1 VHGPKIGRGRATSNI
16 SRAGVESDQAR
27 ISDAIA
33 CVSYITRST
42 VGGWCIL
49 INKLQRG
56 VPKPPGELAVRVP
69 SAGNSLAYFF
79 YLTITE
85 LHWSARFAVDARAA
99 DVICPGVALLSS
111 CACLA
116 SSG

>member
-1 VHGPKIGRGRATSNI
+1 
-16 SRAGVESDQAR
+16 
-27 ISDAIA
+27 
-33 CVSYITRST
+33 
-42 VGGWCIL
+42 
-49 INKLQRG
+49 
-56 VPKPPGELAVRVP
+56 VP

-85 LHWSARFAVDARAA
+85 LNWSARFAVDARAA

-111 CACLA
+111 GAGLE